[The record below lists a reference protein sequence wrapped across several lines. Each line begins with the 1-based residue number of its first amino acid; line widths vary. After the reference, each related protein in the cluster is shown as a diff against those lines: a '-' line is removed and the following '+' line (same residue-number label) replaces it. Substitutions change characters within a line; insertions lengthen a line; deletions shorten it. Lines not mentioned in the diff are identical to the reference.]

1 MKTPDLFWASVF
13 GLLLLMAAS
22 PLTSLADNDNDPNLL
37 MEKWGQ
43 LMLCQR
49 IYQMPEVRTRLYD
62 FDLERCNSAEQAIIR
77 WASRYNTQDQ
87 TAIKLGAER
96 HARSLSY
103 NTSEPYHS
111 VPACRE
117 YCNELAGVR
126 DEQ

>member
-1 MKTPDLFWASVF
+1 MKIPDLFRGNVF
-13 GLLLLMAAS
+13 SLFLLLAVS
-22 PLTSLADNDNDPNLL
+22 PSNSLADKENDSSLL

-62 FDLERCNSAEQAIIR
+62 FDLDRCNGAEQAIIR
-77 WASRYNTQDQ
+77 WASRYNTQEQ
-87 TAIKLGAER
+87 SAIRLQAER

-117 YCNELAGVR
+117 YCTELAEAH
-126 DEQ
+126 DER